1 MHLWREASVA
11 RVWATP
17 GSSSISWSAMDCAKL
32 AMRVRFSA
40 VTGRSVSCSKQV
52 ISDLRKL
59 RRP

>member
-1 MHLWREASVA
+1 
-11 RVWATP
+11 
-17 GSSSISWSAMDCAKL
+17 MDCAKL
-32 AMRVRFSA
+32 AMRVRFSK